1 MVGKHLKL
9 GSDPKS
15 ATWSLPDDADLEDVR
30 ARLALAMNEGTS
42 TGITVRLGQ
51 EETAELLVNGRVVSA
66 AVAWEEEEPRRSPG
80 FTMID

>member
-9 GSDPKS
+9 GSDPKN
-15 ATWSLPDDADLEDVR
+15 ATWSLAEDADLDDIR
-30 ARLALAMNEGTS
+30 ARLAVAMDEGTS
-42 TGITVRLGQ
+42 VGITVKLGQ

-66 AVAWEEEEPRRSPG
+66 AVVWEEEEPRRSPG